1 MLFKSIIKDN
11 NPLVGLPLRNEVK
24 EFFFNYA
31 ADAPNSEKRYR
42 KEILM
47 FLITNTPEG
56 ILRNSYEDELGN
68 VLR

>member
-31 ADAPNSEKRYR
+31 ADAPISEKRYR
-42 KEILM
+42 AEIVI
-47 FLITNTPEG
+47 FLLNNTPA
-56 ILRNSYEDELGN
+56 GN
-68 VLR
+68 